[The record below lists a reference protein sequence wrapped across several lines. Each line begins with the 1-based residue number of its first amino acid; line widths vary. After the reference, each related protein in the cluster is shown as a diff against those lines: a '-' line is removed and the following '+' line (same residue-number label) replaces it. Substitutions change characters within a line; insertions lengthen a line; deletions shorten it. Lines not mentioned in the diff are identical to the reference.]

1 VSFITPRSV
10 SHRKLVCAGAF
21 LAGFFAG
28 SAQATDIDSFFFFR
42 GGATYANFDGR
53 AHIRIGGAAVPGS
66 DASASTNTGAE
77 FELCYQIDPR

>member
-1 VSFITPRSV
+1 V
-10 SHRKLVCAGAF
+10 
-21 LAGFFAG
+21 
-28 SAQATDIDSFFFFR
+28 FFFFFC